1 MFYNKKS
8 KRIESTIIVAI
19 LILAMLAGIVAAFF

>member
-8 KRIESTIIVAI
+8 KRIACTIIVAI

>member
-8 KRIESTIIVAI
+8 KRIASTIIVSI